1 MTENEVGRR
10 SRIINW
16 QDPMIGANAMK
27 KISGMEYLSGMVSG
41 EIPPPPI
48 AQLIGARM
56 VKVDSGY
63 AVFEFKPEEYH
74 YNPIG
79 SVHGGVASTVL
90 DSAMACALHSTL
102 PTGSSFTM
110 LELKVNFIRAIS
122 MQTGLMR
129 CEGRVIHAGNRIAT
143 AKAEVTDEN
152 GKLYCHAT
160 STCMIFR
167 PENPLKQR

>member
-1 MTENEVGRR
+1 MVEDAAGRR
-10 SRIINW
+10 SRKIIW
-16 QDPMIGANAMK
+16 QDPMIGASVMK
-27 KISGMEYLSGMVSG
+27 KISGIEYLYGMMSGA
-41 EIPPPPI
+41 IPPPPI
-48 AQLIGARM
+48 LQLIDARM
-56 VKVDSGY
+56 VEVDSGHT
-63 AVFEFKPEEYH
+63 VFEFKPEEYH

-102 PTGSSFTM
+102 PLGASYTM
-110 LELKVNFIRAIS
+110 LEIKVNFIRGIS
-122 MQTGLMR
+122 KETGLMR

-143 AKAEVTDEN
+143 AKAKVTDEN

-167 PENPLKQR
+167 PASE